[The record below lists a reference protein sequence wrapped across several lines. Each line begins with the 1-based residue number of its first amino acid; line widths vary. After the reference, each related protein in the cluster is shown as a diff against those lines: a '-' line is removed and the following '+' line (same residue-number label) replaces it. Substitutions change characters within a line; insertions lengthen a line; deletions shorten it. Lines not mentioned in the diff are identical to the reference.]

1 MGLGEAEP
9 HLTLEVPAA
18 LKAAPPHSAP
28 AGTYTLFQPRGEDG
42 TQLWGIKFSAAA
54 PIMWGSSD

>member
-18 LKAAPPHSAP
+18 LKAALPHSAP
-28 AGTYTLFQPRGEDG
+28 AGTYVLFPPRGEGG
-42 TQLWGIKFSAAA
+42 TQLWGTQFPAAA